1 VVIIIAG
8 YKKYY
13 LKGGISVANN
23 NNNQILVPQARQ
35 SLNQMKFEIAS
46 ELGFANYDQVDKGSL
61 PSRANGYVGGNI
73 TKRLVALGQSALSNS
88 GAQAISATQSV
99 NLETPQQ

>member
-1 VVIIIAG
+1 MP
-8 YKKYY
+8 
-13 LKGGISVANN
+13 N

-46 ELGFANYDQVDKGSL
+46 ELGFANYDQIDKGSL

-73 TKRLVALGQSALSNS
+73 TKRLVSLGEAALANNAG
-88 GAQAISATQSV
+88 QAITATQAV
-99 NLETPQQ
+99 NLDTPNS